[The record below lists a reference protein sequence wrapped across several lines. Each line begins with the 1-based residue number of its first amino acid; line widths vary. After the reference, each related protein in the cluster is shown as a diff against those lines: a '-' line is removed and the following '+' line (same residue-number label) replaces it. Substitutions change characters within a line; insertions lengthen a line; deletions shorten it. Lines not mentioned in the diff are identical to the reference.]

1 MNEILKI
8 NKENFKVLKGE
19 FQQIPHDEFN
29 NLDILDSLGLFE
41 RLISLLQELTLLFE
55 SKPNII
61 FYNITHGGYIPIKC
75 SNDFKNV
82 FIYND
87 IDCHNENILANIYTH
102 EISNISIVDKSLI
115 NKLFSD
121 FKSNHNFKPFSPN
134 NINNKI
140 IIIKNKKIKEPII
153 FLNFIFTQIFFSICS
168 ITLGNYKK
176 I

>member
-115 NKLFSD
+115 NNYNTQIQDIIFISD
-121 FKSNHNFKPFSPN
+121 SDDT
-134 NINNKI
+134 NINTYNLNLNKSI
-140 IIIKNKKIKEPII
+140 
-153 FLNFIFTQIFFSICS
+153 LLCTQNFSQTLHSYLQSFFSII
-168 ITLGNYKK
+168 ITLRFYS
-176 I
+176 